1 MSYFIIII
9 IVLTI
14 SAVST
19 LSLGIGHQANKPKPL
34 CVTMST
40 GINGTSDGRD
50 DSDDVAHIMIPYRTS
65 GRLFLHLP
73 TCRRGGRYL
82 PVVPK
87 SNANVYPSVSP

>member
-1 MSYFIIII
+1 VLRNQNVIFYIISIII
-9 IVLTI
+9 IVVTI

-50 DSDDVAHIMIPYRTS
+50 GMMQTT
-65 GRLFLHLP
+65 LQTL
-73 TCRRGGRYL
+73 
-82 PVVPK
+82 
-87 SNANVYPSVSP
+87 